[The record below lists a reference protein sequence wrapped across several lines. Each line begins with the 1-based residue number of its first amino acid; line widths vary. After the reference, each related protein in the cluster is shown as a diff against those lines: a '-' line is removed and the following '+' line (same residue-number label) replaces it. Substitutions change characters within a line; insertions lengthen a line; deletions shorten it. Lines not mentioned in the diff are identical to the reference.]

1 MLFENYPLLPRYHSK
16 IIGLILYSIQMSVYF
31 NVIMEIFII
40 KTNMTMENR
49 SQRSNINRSRS
60 KHKQKSTKYKECLSM
75 TMLKFI

>member
-1 MLFENYPLLPRYHSK
+1 
-16 IIGLILYSIQMSVYF
+16 MSVYF

-49 SQRSNINRSRS
+49 SQRRNINRSRS